1 MQWPSSTRGN
11 KASVDA
17 ARRLRWERSLIAAR
31 DPIAEL
37 DGQGHVTKRFV
48 YGSRPHVPDYMV
60 TYDQSGAETGTYRLV
75 CDHLGSVRLVVDT
88 SDGSVVERMRYDAFG
103 NVLEDTNEG
112 FEPFGFAGGL
122 YDASTGLVRFGARD
136 YDPRVGRW
144 TAKDPLGFGGGDS
157 NVYVVGS
164 DPVNFID
171 PAGLITLQQV
181 SDFSAGFGD
190 TLTFGLTRLIR
201 KAMDTD
207 DVVNHCSG
215 AYAGGMVTGMVF
227 QMVLAPEASEAEAA
241 ELESEA
247 ELLEEAESVGCFV
260 AGTKVLT
267 KEGEKPIDQIKKG
280 EKVWS
285 RDPDTGQFGWKTVT
299 DTIVHYNKPVLR
311 LQLVD
316 AHGHAEVL
324 GVTGNHPFWVRNRG
338 WTKAEDLLDG
348 DEIFSSRGGWVKVGS
363 ASWFAHSQ
371 TVYNLEVD
379 GFHTYFV
386 GASGAWV
393 HNGGCGSWVDRLKQ
407 SGLQPT
413 QSARRFNW
421 EKSIRL
427 PTRWKTELGIGA
439 RANSIQ

>member
-48 YGSRPHVPDYMV
+48 YGSRPHAPDYMV
-60 TYDQSGAETGTYRLV
+60 TYDASGAETGTYRLV

-157 NVYVVGS
+157 NVYVYVGS
-164 DPVNFID
+164 DPVNSVD
-171 PAGLITLQQV
+171 PSGLWSLNPWKWSNNTLDTIANA
-181 SDFSAGFGD
+181 SGGFGD
-190 TLTFGLTRLIR
+190 ALTFGATSLIR
-201 KAMDTD
+201 RALDIED
-207 DVVNHCSG
+207 SVNECSG
-215 AYAGGMVTGMVF
+215 AYAGGMVAGMIA
-227 QMVLAPEASEAEAA
+227 MAVLAPE
-241 ELESEA
+241 EA
-247 ELLEEAESVGCFV
+247 ELAESGCFV

-285 RDPDTGQFGWKTVT
+285 RDPDTGQFGWKTVA
-299 DTIVHYNKPVLR
+299 DTIVHYKKPVLR

-338 WTKAEDLLDG
+338 WTKAEDLLDR
-348 DEIFSSRGGWVKVGS
+348 DEVFSSRGGWVKVGS

-393 HNGGCGSWVDRLKQ
+393 HNGGCG
-407 SGLQPT
+407 
-413 QSARRFNW
+413 
-421 EKSIRL
+421 E
-427 PTRWKTELGIGA
+427 
-439 RANSIQ
+439 